1 MAALEEDE
9 RFIREF
15 LSQKENTV
23 EDLADVLETTYSE
36 QRGFNSRS
44 IKCFFKEKG
53 IKCRGIASN
62 EQLDHAVRV
71 AGSDVVFRVNA
82 ACLHIICS
90 NIVILCCIVLHF
102 IALHCIVLY
111 CIFLYCIVLYC
122 TCIYLIQ
129 YITMQCNVMQYKTVQ
144 YKTIQYKTIQDN
156 TMQCNAME

>member
-1 MAALEEDE
+1 MKSEEHE

-15 LSQKENTV
+15 LSQNENTV

-71 AGSDVVFRVNA
+71 AVSDVVFRVLNA

-90 NIVILCCIVLHF
+90 NIVILYCF
-102 IALHCIVLY
+102 GLHCIVLY

-122 TCIYLIQ
+122 IVLYCIVLYCIVLYCIALV
-129 YITMQCNVMQYKTVQ
+129 YI
-144 YKTIQYKTIQDN
+144 
-156 TMQCNAME
+156 

>member
-1 MAALEEDE
+1 MAALEEDA
-9 RFIREF
+9 RFIREL

-44 IKCFFKEKG
+44 IKCFFKEKE

-71 AGSDVVFRVNA
+71 AVSDVVFRVNA

-90 NIVILCCIVLHF
+90 NIVILY
-102 IALHCIVLY
+102 CIVLY
-111 CIFLYCIVLYC
+111 CISLHWIVLYCIFLYC

-129 YITMQCNVMQYKTVQ
+129 YITMQCN
-144 YKTIQYKTIQDN
+144 
-156 TMQCNAME
+156 AM

>member
-9 RFIREF
+9 RFIREL

-44 IKCFFKEKG
+44 IKCFKEKE

-71 AGSDVVFRVNA
+71 AVSDVVFRVNA

-90 NIVILCCIVLHF
+90 NIVILY
-102 IALHCIVLY
+102 CIVLY
-111 CIFLYCIVLYC
+111 CISLHCIALSCIFLYCIVLYC

-129 YITMQCNVMQYKTVQ
+129 YITMQCNAIQNSAIQDY
-144 YKTIQYKTIQDN
+144 TIQNN
-156 TMQCNAME
+156 TR

>member
-1 MAALEEDE
+1 MAALEEHE

-44 IKCFFKEKG
+44 MKCFFKEKG

-62 EQLDHAVRV
+62 EQLNHAVRAAV
-71 AGSDVVFRVNA
+71 SDVVFRVNA

-90 NIVILCCIVLHF
+90 NIVILYCIV
-102 IALHCIVLY
+102 
-111 CIFLYCIVLYC
+111 LYCIVLYC
-122 TCIYLIQ
+122 ISLHCVALHWIALHCIVFV
-129 YITMQCNVMQYKTVQ
+129 YI
-144 YKTIQYKTIQDN
+144 
-156 TMQCNAME
+156 

>member
-1 MAALEEDE
+1 MATLEEHE

-23 EDLADVLETTYSE
+23 ADILETTYSE

-44 IKCFFKEKG
+44 IKCFFKKRG

-71 AGSDVVFRVNA
+71 AVSDVVFTVNA

-90 NIVILCCIVLHF
+90 NIVILYC
-102 IALHCIVLY
+102 IALHCIALHLY
-111 CIFLYCIVLYC
+111 IS
-122 TCIYLIQ
+122 
-129 YITMQCNVMQYKTVQ
+129 N
-144 YKTIQYKTIQDN
+144 TIHYN
-156 TMQCNAME
+156 AMQCNAM

>member
-9 RFIREF
+9 RFIREL

-44 IKCFFKEKG
+44 IKCFKEKE

-62 EQLDHAVRV
+62 ELDHAVRV
-71 AGSDVVFRVNA
+71 AVSDVVFRVNA

-90 NIVILCCIVLHF
+90 NIVILY
-102 IALHCIVLY
+102 CIVLY
-111 CIFLYCIVLYC
+111 CIAFHCIVLHCLVYS
-122 TCIYLIQ
+122 CIVLSCIALV
-129 YITMQCNVMQYKTVQ
+129 YI
-144 YKTIQYKTIQDN
+144 
-156 TMQCNAME
+156 

>member
-1 MAALEEDE
+1 MAALEEHE

-71 AGSDVVFRVNA
+71 AVSDVVFRVNA

-90 NIVILCCIVLHF
+90 NIVILYNYWTRLSKIS
-102 IALHCIVLY
+102 
-111 CIFLYCIVLYC
+111 
-122 TCIYLIQ
+122 
-129 YITMQCNVMQYKTVQ
+129 
-144 YKTIQYKTIQDN
+144 
-156 TMQCNAME
+156 